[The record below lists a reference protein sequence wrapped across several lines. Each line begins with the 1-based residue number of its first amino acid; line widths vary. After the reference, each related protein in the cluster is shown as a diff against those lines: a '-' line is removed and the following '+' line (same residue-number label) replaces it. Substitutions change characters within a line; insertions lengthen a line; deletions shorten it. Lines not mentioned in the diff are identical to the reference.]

1 MTIGKGTDWG
11 VPGLLPPGSP
21 SAATDHEL
29 RAVVQAVRQAGAEMP
44 IVGLTGGTLWQT
56 MGGPSVVG
64 RLTTSCAVRYAV
76 DVICARIDDDGPKWF
91 VSALI
96 ARTALWTHTTVAMN
110 AQFIGPYRFGV
121 RAHPDDGLVD
131 VYEANLSIADVVKV
145 ASRAKLGAHLPHPGI
160 RELRCADCRLTFQR
174 RRSITLD
181 GDRVGRARAVA
192 LEVEPDAL
200 TVVI

>member
-11 VPGLLPPGSP
+11 VPGLLPLGSP

-29 RAVVQAVRQAGAEMP
+29 RAIVQTVRQAGVEMP
-44 IVGLTGGTLWQT
+44 IVGLTGGALWQT

-64 RLTTSCAVRYAV
+64 RLTTLSAVRYAV
-76 DVICARIDDDGPKWF
+76 DVICARIDDDGPTWF

-96 ARTALWTHTTVAMN
+96 ARNALWTHTTVAMN
-110 AQFIGPYRFGV
+110 GQFVGPYRFGV

-160 RELRCADCRLTFQR
+160 RELRCADCRLTFDH
-174 RRSITLD
+174 RRSIKLD
-181 GDRVGRARAVA
+181 GDRVGRARVVA

>member
-11 VPGLLPPGSP
+11 VPGLLPLGSP

-29 RAVVQAVRQAGAEMP
+29 RAIVQTVRQAGAEMP
-44 IVGLTGGTLWQT
+44 IVGLTGGALWQT
-56 MGGPSVVG
+56 MGGPSAVG
-64 RLTTSCAVRYAV
+64 RLTTLSAVRYAV
-76 DVICARIDDDGPKWF
+76 DVICARIDDDGPMWF

-96 ARTALWTHTTVAMN
+96 ARNALWTHTTVAMN
-110 AQFIGPYRFGV
+110 GQFVGPYRFGV

-160 RELRCADCRLTFQR
+160 RESRIADCQLRFERPRTIF
-174 RRSITLD
+174 LD
-181 GDRVGRARAVA
+181 GDRHGRGRSLR

-200 TVVI
+200 TVVL

>member
-11 VPGLLPPGSP
+11 RSGLLPVESAIAGS
-21 SAATDHEL
+21 DREL
-29 RAVVQAVRQAGAEMP
+29 RAIADAARRRGDPVP
-44 IVGLTGGTLWQT
+44 LVGLTGGMLWQT

-64 RLTTSCAVRYAV
+64 RLSTSSAMHYAIDLVR
-76 DVICARIDDDGPKWF
+76 ARIDDNQPVWF

-96 ARTALWTHTTVAMN
+96 ARNALWTHTTLAMN
-110 AQFIGPYRFGV
+110 GQFVGPYRFGV
-121 RAHPDDGLVD
+121 RAHPGDGLVD
-131 VYEANLSIADVVKV
+131 VYEANLSLTDVVKV

-160 RELRCADCRLTFQR
+160 HEIRTTGCQFAFDRPR
-174 RRSITLD
+174 RIWLD
-181 GDRVGRARAVA
+181 GERVGRGATVL